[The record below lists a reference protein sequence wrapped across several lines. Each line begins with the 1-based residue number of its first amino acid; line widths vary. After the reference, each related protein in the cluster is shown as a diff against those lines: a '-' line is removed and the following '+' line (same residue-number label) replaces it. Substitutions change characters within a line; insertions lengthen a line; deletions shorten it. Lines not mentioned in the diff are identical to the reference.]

1 MAMSNT
7 PLEALRAG
15 RLHGVQRLDL
25 TQLGLRELPRE
36 VFALADTLEILD
48 LGGNALEDLPAD
60 LPRLHRLRILFCT
73 GNRFERMPEV
83 LGRCPALE
91 MVAFK
96 SNRLREIPAAAI
108 PPRLRWLIL
117 TDNQIDALPDTL
129 GDCPRLERLA
139 LAGNHLAALPASLAR
154 CEQLALLRIA
164 ANRFD
169 TLPDFLLSL
178 PRLAW
183 LAFGG
188 NPLTVPHETA
198 VLQHSPLPRQPW
210 PQLEVQALLGQGA
223 SGQIHRVRD
232 HAGQLRALKIFKG
245 ELTSDGLPS
254 SELAASLQ
262 AGRHP
267 HLIGVEARLTEHPT
281 QAEGLLMP
289 LVDPACSPL
298 AGPPS
303 LDSCSRDVY
312 APALRFTPQALLR
325 LAAGLAEAL
334 RHLHERGVAHG
345 DLYAHNI
352 LHDGAGQAWLG
363 DFGAASLLQAL
374 PAAQAEAVQGLD
386 MLAFGHLLEEGLA
399 RCDGAPPAT
408 LIGLRAACQQQV
420 PDRRPLAR
428 DVAAALRPFLD

>member
-1 MAMSNT
+1 MAMPDT
-7 PLEALRAG
+7 LEALRAG

-25 TQLGLRELPRE
+25 TGLGLRELPRE

-96 SNRLREIPAAAI
+96 SNRLREVPSAAI

-117 TDNQIDALPDTL
+117 TDNQIEALPDTL
-129 GDCPRLERLA
+129 GDCPRLEKLA
-139 LAGNHLAALPASLAR
+139 LAGNRLSALPASLAR
-154 CEQLALLRIA
+154 CEQLALLRLS
-164 ANRFD
+164 ANRFEE
-169 TLPDFLLSL
+169 LPAWLLTL

-188 NPLTVPHETA
+188 NPLTLDREATSLRQTTLPLVPWGQ
-198 VLQHSPLPRQPW
+198 LQI
-210 PQLEVQALLGQGA
+210 EALLGQGA

-232 HAGQLRALKIFKG
+232 ATGRPQALKIFKG
-245 ELTSDGLPS
+245 ALTSDGLPG
-254 SELAASLQ
+254 SELAAALQ

-267 HLIGVEARLTEHPT
+267 RLIGVEARLSEHPEG
-281 QAEGLLMP
+281 ADGLLMP
-289 LVDPACSPL
+289 LIDPACRVL
-298 AGPPS
+298 AAPPS

-312 APALRFTPQALLR
+312 APSLRLRAATLLR
-325 LAAGLAEAL
+325 MAAGLADAL
-334 RHLHERGVAHG
+334 AHLHARGVAHG

-352 LHDGAGQAWLG
+352 LHDGEGQAWLG

-374 PAAQAEAVQGLD
+374 PPAQARAVQQLD
-386 MLAFGHLLEEGLA
+386 VLAFGHLLDEGLA
-399 RCDGAPPAT
+399 RCEDPPPPALT
-408 LIGLRAACQQQV
+408 HLCGACQHRDPSQ
-420 PDRRPLAR
+420 RPPAGDL
-428 DVAAALRPFLD
+428 AAALRPFLD

>member
-1 MAMSNT
+1 MAMPDT
-7 PLEALRAG
+7 LEALRAG

-25 TQLGLRELPRE
+25 TRLGLRELPRE

-60 LPRLHRLRILFCT
+60 LPRLHRLRVLFCT

-96 SNRLREIPAAAI
+96 SNRLREVPAAAI

-117 TDNQIDALPDTL
+117 TDNRIDTLPDTL
-129 GDCPRLERLA
+129 GDCPRLEKLA
-139 LAGNHLAALPASLAR
+139 LAGNQLSALPASLAR
-154 CEQLALLRIA
+154 CEQLALLRLS
-164 ANRFD
+164 ANRFEE
-169 TLPDFLLSL
+169 LPAWLLTL

-188 NPLTVPHETA
+188 NPLTLEHEAASLRQTTLPLMPWGQ
-198 VLQHSPLPRQPW
+198 LQI
-210 PQLEVQALLGQGA
+210 EALLGQGA

-232 HAGQLRALKIFKG
+232 ATGRPQALKIFKG
-245 ELTSDGLPS
+245 ELTSDGLPT
-254 SELAASLQ
+254 SELAAWLQ

-267 HLIGVEARLTEHPT
+267 RLIGVEARLSEHPEG
-281 QAEGLLMP
+281 AEGLLMP
-289 LVDPACSPL
+289 LIDLACRVL
-298 AGPPS
+298 AAPPS

-312 APALRFTPQALLR
+312 APSLRLSAATLLR
-325 LAAGLAEAL
+325 MAAGLAHAL
-334 RHLHERGVAHG
+334 GQLHARGVAHG

-352 LHDGAGQAWLG
+352 LHDGEGQVWLG

-374 PAAQAEAVQGLD
+374 PPAQAQAVQRLD
-386 MLAFGHLLEEGLA
+386 VLAFGHLLEEGLA
-399 RCDGAPPAT
+399 CCDAPGPVVLTT
-408 LIGLRAACQQQV
+408 LRQACQQRD
-420 PDRRPLAR
+420 PTLRPLAQ
-428 DVAAALRPFLD
+428 DLAAALRPFLD